1 MKFILKGVLVP
12 IMREVL
18 HIIADKVA
26 DGFEGIIESRF

>member
-1 MKFILKGVLVP
+1 MKFILKRVVVP
-12 IMREVL
+12 IIRGIL